1 MPEPRS
7 RHHLVSVGVGV
18 ISLLIA
24 AVGPL
29 ELAPISPMAY
39 CLMGPAH
46 WAYGVRAGRRRAV
59 LEQELLNGTAP
70 AEVPSAGSE
79 DPALQPPGS

>member
-1 MPEPRS
+1 MRRRKM

-18 ISLLIA
+18 LSLLIA

-46 WAYGVRAGRRRAV
+46 WIYGVRAGRRRAA
-59 LEQELLNGTAP
+59 LEQELVDGIAP
-70 AEVPSAGSE
+70 AEVPVAGSD
-79 DPALQPPGS
+79 DPALQPPGL